1 MIPAFAIL
9 YIAFQLLT
17 FQIGDDIN
25 TCVETDQ
32 KVIAAMKYHGIRFM
46 THGKDDNHTF
56 IRNGKTCKLFTN
68 AFERHWRE
76 YIQNSNI

>member
-56 IRNGKTCKLFTN
+56 IRDRKTCKLFTE
-68 AFERHWRE
+68 AFEAHWRKTNE
-76 YIQNSNI
+76 